1 MLTGLD
7 NKEWGSFSKLL
18 GTTISCHFISITLMK
33 SSIDSFTNLDSVDY
47 GQIGIFSICPI
58 NFFMYS
64 EVLGIGIFVI
74 EPEKEIFPRLV
85 FTFLLVLDLLEIAI
99 MVKFLN
105 NYFQNKTDYVWLF
118 L

>member
-1 MLTGLD
+1 MA
-7 NKEWGSFSKLL
+7 KLEFFL
-18 GTTISCHFISITLMK
+18 SAQLISSCTQKFWEL
-33 SSIDSFTNLDSVDY
+33 
-47 GQIGIFSICPI
+47 
-58 NFFMYS
+58 
-64 EVLGIGIFVI
+64 EFVI